1 MTYRVFIVDDH
12 PMVIEGIR
20 SLLSDEKEIEWAG
33 HAMSLATCRAFL
45 QRQVPDVILMDI
57 SLPDGNGI
65 ELCGEVRRRYPSV
78 FVIGL
83 STFSQQS
90 FIHKIMEEGASGY
103 LLKNATEEEL
113 LEAIREVVKG
123 KIYLSEE
130 ASQVMKKDRIPGV
143 VLTRREQEVLE
154 LIAEGLTN
162 VEMAHRLFVSAATID
177 THRKNLLTKLDAKN
191 TAILVRKAVQ
201 LELIRF

>member
-12 PMVIEGIR
+12 HMVIEGLR
-20 SLLSDEKEIEWAG
+20 SLLGDEKEIEWAG
-33 HAMSLATCRAFL
+33 HATNVASCRAFL
-45 QRQVPDVILMDI
+45 QRQLPDVILMDI
-57 SLPDGNGI
+57 SLPDGNGMD
-65 ELCGEVRRRYPSV
+65 LCREVRACYPSV

-90 FIHKIMEEGASGY
+90 FIHKMMEHGASGY
-103 LLKNATEEEL
+103 LLKNATKEEL
-113 LEAIREVVKG
+113 LEAIRDVVKG

-130 ASQVMKKDRIPGV
+130 ASQIMKKDNTPAV

-162 VEMAHRLFVSAATID
+162 GEMAQRLFVSTTTID

-191 TAILVRKAVQ
+191 TATLVRKAVQ
-201 LELIRF
+201 QELIRV